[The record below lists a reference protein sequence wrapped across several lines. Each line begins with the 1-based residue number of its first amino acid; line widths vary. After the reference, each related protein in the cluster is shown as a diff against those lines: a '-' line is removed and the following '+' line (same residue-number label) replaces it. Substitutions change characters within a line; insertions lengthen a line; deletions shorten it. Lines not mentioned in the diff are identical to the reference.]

1 LEDLPTIIQKNAR
14 AEITQKKYQ
23 KQIDWRRN
31 KVRELL
37 IRGYSQ
43 YGISNSLH
51 ISQPTISRDIHY
63 IQSQIQK
70 RNKHYSNELFQAYH
84 NTLAGLNEIVKK
96 MCTILDDP
104 RSDQKE
110 KLKAASLII
119 ECSDKRF
126 NLLKI
131 DPQLHELQQYTDSI
145 IKKEKQ
151 LNAKEK
157 ILEAFREGTKLPW
170 ETLELAVSKEIV
182 F

>member
-1 LEDLPTIIQKNAR
+1 LETSKSNNSPR
-14 AEITQKKYQ
+14 AHVTAKKYR

-43 YGISNSLH
+43 YEISNTLH
-51 ISQPTISRDIHY
+51 ISQPTVSRDIHY
-63 IQSQIQK
+63 IQAQIQN
-70 RNKHYSNELFQAYH
+70 RNKHYGNELFQAYH

-96 MCTILDDP
+96 MWTIIDDP
-104 RSDQKE
+104 KSDQKE

-131 DPQLHELQQYTDSI
+131 DPQLSALQQYTESI

-151 LNAKEK
+151 LDAKEK
-157 ILEAFREGTKLPW
+157 ILEAFRQGTKLSW
-170 ETLELAVSKEIV
+170 NKLALSLDEDRV

>member
-1 LEDLPTIIQKNAR
+1 
-14 AEITQKKYQ
+14 
-23 KQIDWRRN
+23 
-31 KVRELL
+31 LL
-37 IRGYSQ
+37 IRGHNQ
-43 YGISNSLH
+43 FEISNTLR
-51 ISQPTISRDIHY
+51 ISQLTVSRDICH
-63 IQSQIQK
+63 IQAQIQK
-70 RNKHYSNELFQAYH
+70 RNKHYGNELFQAYH

-96 MCTILDDP
+96 MWTIIDDSK
-104 RSDQKE
+104 SDQKE

>member
-1 LEDLPTIIQKNAR
+1 LEDVTKNPR
-14 AEITQKKYQ
+14 AEITHKKYR

-37 IRGYSQ
+37 IRGYNQ
-43 YGISNSLH
+43 YEISNTLR
-51 ISQPTISRDIHY
+51 ISQPTVSRDIHY
-63 IQSQIQK
+63 IQAQIQK
-70 RNKHYSNELFQAYH
+70 SNKHYGNELFQAYH

-96 MCTILDDP
+96 MWIIIDDLK
-104 RSDQKE
+104 SDQKE

-131 DPQLHELQQYTDSI
+131 DPQLHKLQQYTESI

-151 LNAKEK
+151 LDAKEK
-157 ILEAFREGTKLPW
+157 ILEAFRKGTKLSW
-170 ETLELAVSKEIV
+170 SNLALSMMRIEY
-182 F
+182 FN